1 MEGPRAPSEEQG
13 DETERERRG
22 KEGRIK
28 EERKDEIWQRLG
40 EEGGGE
46 GRG

>member
-22 KEGRIK
+22 KKGRIK
-28 EERKDEIWQRLG
+28 AERKDEILQRLG
-40 EEGGGE
+40 G
-46 GRG
+46 